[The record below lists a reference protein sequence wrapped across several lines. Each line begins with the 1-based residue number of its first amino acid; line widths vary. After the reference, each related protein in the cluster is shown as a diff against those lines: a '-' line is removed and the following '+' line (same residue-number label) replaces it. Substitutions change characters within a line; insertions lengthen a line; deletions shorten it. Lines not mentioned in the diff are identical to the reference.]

1 MHQSQVFCVG
11 YRKNFSLSL
20 FFAYYRR
27 YLNPI
32 NTNES
37 IIKAIVYAASNA
49 QYGEV
54 VEYNGGRSAGI
65 CQTTYEEYD
74 AWAQKHLSYDKYLKW
89 RESVKDELEDYD
101 E

>member
-1 MHQSQVFCVG
+1 VEPVQHRQIKEYEMEEKINWTTFGLVALV
-11 YRKNFSLSL
+11 L
-20 FFAYYRR
+20 F
-27 YLNPI
+27 
-32 NTNES
+32 
-37 IIKAIVYAASNA
+37 IIYSVIKQIVDPTPCYP
-49 QYGEV
+49 GEV